1 MISKIST
8 SLMILSIIYGLY
20 WVVDVVVEEE
30 KQLKE
35 CFFQSPKTP
44 ECEYRLWKYE
54 NRDKS
59 SDYIVINGR

>member
-8 SLMILSIIYGLY
+8 VFMILLIICGLY
-20 WVVDVVVEEE
+20 WIIGVVIEDER
-30 KQLKE
+30 QLKE